1 MNEQI
6 IYFGENRNLLGILT
20 IPEQARPG
28 APTVVLLNAG
38 LLHRV
43 GPNRLH
49 VTVAR
54 RLAAKGYPSFRFD
67 MAGVGDS
74 ELVEGG
80 LLYVERTR
88 ADVVAS
94 MDALDAHTGSNR
106 FLLMGLCT
114 GAYNAFRA
122 ALIDERV
129 VGCILLDGYSYPSL
143 RSQIQHYRKRVFQ
156 LKRWVDFTKRKLGI
170 DTPAGSAVQGDLV
183 VFENEVVPKERFAS
197 ELQTLIQRNVRLLL
211 VYTGLGPL
219 SFTYRRQLHDAF
231 PDIALDD
238 VATVQFYPAADHTFT
253 LPGHRQ
259 RLLDDL
265 DTWLADEFE
274 LETPALD

>member
-1 MNEQI
+1 
-6 IYFGENRNLLGILT
+6 
-20 IPEQARPG
+20 
-28 APTVVLLNAG
+28 
-38 LLHRV
+38 
-43 GPNRLH
+43 
-49 VTVAR
+49 
-54 RLAAKGYPSFRFD
+54 RFD

-94 MDALDAHTGSNR
+94 MDALSERVDSRR

-122 ALIDERV
+122 ALIDDRV
-129 VGCILLDGYSYPSL
+129 VGCILLDGYSYPSI
-143 RSQIQHYRKRVFQ
+143 RSQIEHYRKRVFQ

-170 DTPAGSAVQGDLV
+170 DTPSGSAVQGDLV
-183 VFENEVVPKERFAS
+183 VFENEVVSKERFAG
-197 ELQTLIQRNVRLLL
+197 ELQSLIDRNVRLLL

-231 PDIALDD
+231 PKIALDD
-238 VATVQFYPAADHTFT
+238 VATVHFYPAADHTFT

-274 LETPALD
+274 SETAARG

>member
-1 MNEQI
+1 MKEQI
-6 IYFGENRNLLGILT
+6 IYFGEDRNLLGILT
-20 IPEQARPG
+20 VPEHPQRNT
-28 APTVVLLNAG
+28 PTIVLLNAG

-49 VTVAR
+49 VAVAR
-54 RLAAKGYPSFRFD
+54 RLAAKGYSSFRFD

-94 MDALDAHTGSNR
+94 MDAVNRSTGATR

-122 ALIDERV
+122 ALIDDRV

-156 LKRWVDFTKRKLGI
+156 LKRWVDFTKRKIGI
-170 DTPAGSAVQGDLV
+170 ETKSSSAVQGDLV
-183 VFENEVVPKERFAS
+183 VFENEVVSKERFAS
-197 ELQTLIQRNVRLLL
+197 ELQSLIDRNVRLLL

-231 PDIALDD
+231 PKIALDD

-259 RLLDDL
+259 RLLDDV
-265 DTWLADEFE
+265 DAWLTDEFE
-274 LETPALD
+274 ADEPALG